1 MLGLSTAG
9 LNLFC
14 LQNIVA
20 PATIGNR
27 KFTGDPTHVHTG
39 VFLTLK
45 NFIRAFLI

>member
-14 LQNIVA
+14 LQDIVA
-20 PATIGNR
+20 LATIGNR
-27 KFTGDPTHVHTG
+27 KFSGTPAHVYTG

-45 NFIRAFLI
+45 DFNTGFF